1 MSLTIEEPV
10 KLPEALATQL
20 GSMMVRYQGWVEWDR
35 QEDESSK
42 LLCDVVWKKRHY
54 SCPMLLPLQ
63 GIVFDERLT
72 EDCRTL
78 LRELVENDSEYEW
91 RSQYLTKIPRLV
103 ERAANRLFKRLLKE
117 KRVPDGLRPKR
128 VRRRS

>member
-10 KLPEALATQL
+10 KLPEALVAQL
-20 GSMMVRYQGWVEWDR
+20 GSMTVRYQGWEEWDSE
-35 QEDESSK
+35 EDESSK
-42 LLCDVVWKKRHY
+42 MLCDAVWIKRYY

-63 GIVFDERLT
+63 GIVFDESLI
-72 EDCRTL
+72 EDCRSL

-103 ERAANRLFKRLLKE
+103 ERAAIRLFKRLLKE

-128 VRRRS
+128 GRRRS